1 MKTLTKTRERQG
13 LPSGSI
19 GRLFARSIF
28 YFAILMA
35 LIYLYHYNRVG
46 DATFIYNEF

>member
-1 MKTLTKTRERQG
+1 MKTLTKTRERQK
-13 LPSGSI
+13 PPIGSI

-28 YFAILMA
+28 YFAILVV
-35 LIYLYHYNRVG
+35 LIYMYHYNRVG